1 MKSPVEYL
9 SDAQFSAL
17 PLAERTLHVA
27 RSQVGVKE
35 VPSGSNWGPMVK
47 IFLAFAG
54 WKSPQPW
61 CAAFIGYC
69 IVQAGGKK
77 SRLWKGL
84 ASTWGLY
91 DWAVKEKRISEVPKR
106 GDLFVWSTSKGGHT
120 GIVAE
125 VVQKRSAGRSVLYVR
140 TIEGNTN
147 DGGSR
152 EGNAVLER
160 LRSVASLLAYPRAGF
175 VDLGGLDR

>member
-1 MKSPVEYL
+1 MKSPVSYL
-9 SDAQFSAL
+9 TDLQFSAL
-17 PLAERTLHVA
+17 PLGDRALHVA

-69 IVQAGGKK
+69 IVHAGGKK
-77 SRLWKGL
+77 ARLWKGL
-84 ASTWGLY
+84 ASTWSLY

-125 VVQKRSAGRSVLYVR
+125 VVERRSGARTVLYVR

-147 DGGSR
+147 AEGSR
-152 EGNAVLER
+152 EGNAVLEKT
-160 LRSVASLLAYPRAGF
+160 RSVASILGVTRSGF
-175 VDLGGLDR
+175 VDLGGLDW

>member
-1 MKSPVEYL
+1 MKSPVSYL
-9 SDAQFSAL
+9 TDSEFSEL

-84 ASTWGLY
+84 ASTWSLY
-91 DWAVKEKRISEVPKR
+91 DWAVKTNRLSRVPKR
-106 GDLFVWSTSKGGHT
+106 GDLFVWSTAKGGHT

-125 VVQKRSAGRSVLYVR
+125 VVKKPSGTRTIYYVR

-147 DGGSR
+147 AEGSR
-152 EGNAVLER
+152 EGNAVLGK
-160 LRSVASLLAYPRAGF
+160 LRSVASILGVPRSGF